1 MKRDEM
7 ENRGTWEGEK
17 GKGRKKMLVI
27 RLITHKAMRVWGLAD
42 RNREQK

>member
-17 GKGRKKMLVI
+17 GKGRKKNVSNKINNPQSKEGMGVS
-27 RLITHKAMRVWGLAD
+27 R
-42 RNREQK
+42 